1 MLLYAGSAVR
11 LKCALGHRNA
21 LLILKENL
29 CHGGKY
35 LVYLRLGQE
44 SSRGGGA
51 PLSRLPLVTGARQGN
66 FSAKQSSKR
75 LALHRS
81 TERFAC
87 TSRQFFLLSPSMVQL
102 KRESTNYCE
111 WGIAMTSECATIGSV
126 QERFQASHGTRNH
139 LLSRYAGHG
148 TQHAD
153 QAGFKEQPDSEREL
167 D

>member
-51 PLSRLPLVTGARQGN
+51 PLSRDAAGHRGTPGELLGKTIVEVPCAASHNTEIRMHVATI
-66 FSAKQSSKR
+66 FSAFTIDGATEKR
-75 LALHRS
+75 IDK
-81 TERFAC
+81 
-87 TSRQFFLLSPSMVQL
+87 LL
-102 KRESTNYCE
+102 
-111 WGIAMTSECATIGSV
+111 
-126 QERFQASHGTRNH
+126 
-139 LLSRYAGHG
+139 
-148 TQHAD
+148 
-153 QAGFKEQPDSEREL
+153 
-167 D
+167 